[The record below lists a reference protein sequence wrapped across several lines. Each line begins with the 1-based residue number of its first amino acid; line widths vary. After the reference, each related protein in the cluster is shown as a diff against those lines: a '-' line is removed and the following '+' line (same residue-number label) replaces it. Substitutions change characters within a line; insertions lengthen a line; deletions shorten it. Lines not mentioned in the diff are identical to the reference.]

1 MTIEQYRQVKKRKP
15 KYGNEKKIIDD
26 IEFDSKR
33 EANRY
38 QELRLLLRAG
48 LIANLRRQVS
58 YPLAVNGAVICRYR
72 ADFVYVDLETGREVV
87 EDSKGYRTKEY
98 RLKAKLF
105 TAIMGY
111 SILET

>member
-15 KYGNEKKIIDD
+15 KYHNEKKIVDGIK
-26 IEFDSKR
+26 FDSKR

-38 QELRLLLRAG
+38 QELMILLRAG

-58 YPLAVNGAVICRYR
+58 YPLSVNGMLICRYK
-72 ADFVYVDLETGREVV
+72 ADFIYLDLEIGREVV